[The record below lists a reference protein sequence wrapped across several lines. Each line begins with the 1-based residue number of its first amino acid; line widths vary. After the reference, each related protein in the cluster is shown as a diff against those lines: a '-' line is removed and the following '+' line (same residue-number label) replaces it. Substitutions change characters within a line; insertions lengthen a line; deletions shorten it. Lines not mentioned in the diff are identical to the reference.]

1 MNLGILISGR
11 GSNLEA
17 ILTAVAEQKLDATPR
32 VVVSNRAG
40 ALGLERARQRDIA
53 TRVVPHA
60 DFASRELFD
69 QAIVDVLREYE
80 VDTVALAGFD
90 RLITPVLLDAF
101 PGHVVNIH
109 PALLPSFPGLH
120 AQRQALDYG
129 ARVTG
134 VTVHLVDEQ
143 MDHGP
148 ILAQAAVPVLD
159 DDTEESLS
167 TRILQQE
174 HRIYPLALQRL
185 ADGCIRVEGRRVL
198 GGVPST

>member
-1 MNLGILISGR
+1 MKLGILISGR

-17 ILTAVAEQKLDATPR
+17 ILAAIEERRLDATAS

-40 ALGLERARQRDIA
+40 AAGLERARARGVP
-53 TRVVPHA
+53 TVVVVHG
-60 DFASRELFD
+60 DYSSREAFD
-69 QAIVDVLREYE
+69 RALVDVLRARD

-90 RLITPVLLDAF
+90 RLVTPVLLDAF
-101 PGHVVNIH
+101 PSRVVNVH
-109 PALLPSFPGLH
+109 PALLPSFPGLR
-120 AQRQALDYG
+120 AQRQALEHG
-129 ARVTG
+129 VRITG

-159 DDTEESLS
+159 DDTEETLS
-167 TRILQQE
+167 SRILANE

-185 ADGCIRVEGRRVL
+185 ARGEVRIEGRRVR